1 MFSSS
6 ELKFNSSEHT
16 CHGVAQRFHLALA
29 TFSWHWSL
37 LYIWIKPLLRLK
49 GGSLAVELRLTCGRS
64 EPLLKFT
71 WGFVKLYVSLKCGQ
85 SKAYLLFRMFFL
97 LFCILFMYAQER
109 VYALVYT
116 HIRKCVHIYY
126 NVWSIILLTL
136 CGLFVKILLK
146 YKVFLGKVWLFRKFV
161 VLLHSLLRNQAF
173 LKAIKERV
181 LWKILHKQTSS
192 TRSGFELHLII

>member
-1 MFSSS
+1 
-6 ELKFNSSEHT
+6 
-16 CHGVAQRFHLALA
+16 
-29 TFSWHWSL
+29 
-37 LYIWIKPLLRLK
+37 
-49 GGSLAVELRLTCGRS
+49 
-64 EPLLKFT
+64 
-71 WGFVKLYVSLKCGQ
+71 
-85 SKAYLLFRMFFL
+85 MFFL

-146 YKVFLGKVWLFRKFV
+146 SKLFLRNTLLFRKIV

-173 LKAIKERV
+173 LKATEERV

-192 TRSGFELHLII
+192 TRSGQFLSNKKVDWVKETNRQVIDKSGLLSFNKRKGYSS